1 VRILV
6 AGGAGFIG
14 SHTCRALLNRGHTVL
29 CVDNLTTGRRQ
40 NIADLE
46 NRPGFHFLRANIAG
60 LPNVNVDT
68 IIHLASPASPVD
80 YDQMPLATMEA
91 NSIGTWRLLDIA
103 AQTGASLTFASTS
116 EIYGDPL
123 EHPQSETY
131 WGNVDPI
138 GPRSCYD
145 ESKRFGEALVFAMR
159 RATEVRANVVR
170 FFNTYGPQMRADDG
184 RAIPDFVS
192 AAMNGRTITIHGDGS
207 QTRSFCYVDD
217 LVDGLLNV
225 ALDPLIDGEVFNV
238 GNPSEITIR
247 ELAEEIRRLI
257 RPTTLITYTA
267 RRPGDPERR
276 RPDITK
282 IGRRYGWRPMT
293 SLSEGLRRTIAAFER
308 ELQAIPPVAET
319 VHANVG

>member
-1 VRILV
+1 M

-40 NIADLE
+40 NISDLE
-46 NRPGFHFLRANIAG
+46 NRPGFHFLRANVAG
-60 LPNVNVDT
+60 LPNVNVNT
-68 IIHLASPASPVD
+68 IIHLASPASPID
-80 YDQMPLATMEA
+80 YDRMPLATMEA

-225 ALDPLIDGEVFNV
+225 ALDPQIDGEVFNV

-282 IGRRYGWRPMT
+282 IGRRYGWRPRT

>member
-1 VRILV
+1 V

-40 NIADLE
+40 NISDLE
-46 NRPGFHFLRANIAG
+46 NRPGFHLLRANVAG
-60 LPNVNVDT
+60 LPNVNVNT
-68 IIHLASPASPVD
+68 IIHLASPASPID
-80 YDQMPLATMEA
+80 YDRMPLATMEA

-257 RPTTLITYTA
+257 RPSTLITYTA

-282 IGRRYGWRPMT
+282 IGRRYGWRPRT